1 MATKIDIIS
10 GFLGAGKTTLIK
22 KLLKEAYADEQV
34 VLIENEFGEIGID
47 GGFLKEAGIQIREMN
62 SGCICCSLVG
72 DFGTSLKEVV
82 DKYHPDRILIEPS
95 GVGKLSDVIKAVQG
109 VQGDVDI
116 VLNSY
121 TTVVDAKKCKMY
133 MRNFGEFFDNQ
144 VEYAGAII
152 MSRTDIIDEK
162 KAQQAM
168 ELLRGINA
176 KAAIITTPI
185 EKLDGK
191 KILEVMEKPVSLEE
205 ELMSEEE
212 VCPECGHVH
221 EHGEHHHHDHD
232 HDHECGCGHDH
243 EEHEHD
249 HEEHEHHH
257 HDHDHECGCGH
268 DHEEH
273 EHHHHDHDHEC
284 GCGHDHEEHE
294 HHHHDHDHECGC
306 GHDHEEHEH
315 HHHDHDHECGCGH
328 DHHDH
333 HHHHADEVF
342 TSWGRETIRK
352 YTREGLEKM
361 LEALSASED
370 YGIILRAKGM
380 LPAEDGTWIYF
391 DMVPE
396 ETEIREGAPEYTGRL
411 CVIGSKLK
419 EDKLAELFGLA

>member
-1 MATKIDIIS
+1 MVKIDIIS

-22 KLLKEAYADEQV
+22 KLLKDAFKGEQV

-47 GGFLKEAGIQIREMN
+47 GGFLKEAGIEIREMN

-72 DFGTSLKEVV
+72 DFGASLKEVIS
-82 DKYHPDRILIEPS
+82 KYHPDRILIEPS

-109 VQGDVDI
+109 VAEETGL

-133 MRNFGEFFDNQ
+133 MRNFGEFFNNQ

-152 MSRTDIIDEK
+152 MSRTDIVDEA
-162 KAQQAM
+162 KAQAAM
-168 ELLRGINA
+168 ELLREINP

-185 EKLDGK
+185 EKLEGA
-191 KILEVMEKPVSLEE
+191 KILEVMEHPVSLEQE
-205 ELMSEEE
+205 MMEEE

-221 EHGEHHHHDHD
+221 EHGHHHHDHD
-232 HDHECGCGHDH
+232 H
-243 EEHEHD
+243 EEHEHHHDHD

-257 HDHDHECGCGH
+257 HDHDHE
-268 DHEEH
+268 
-273 EHHHHDHDHEC
+273 EC
-284 GCGHDHEEHE
+284 GCGHDHDHD
-294 HHHHDHDHECGC
+294 HHHDHDHDECGC
-306 GHDHEEHEH
+306 GHDH
-315 HHHDHDHECGCGH
+315 
-328 DHHDH
+328 H

-342 TSWGRETIRK
+342 TSWGRETIKK
-352 YTREGLEKM
+352 YTRENLEKI
-361 LEALSASED
+361 LETLSETEE

-396 ETEIREGAPEYTGRL
+396 ETEIRSGAPEYTGRL
-411 CVIGSKLK
+411 CVIGSKLN
-419 EDKLAELFGLA
+419 EDKLAELFGL

>member
-232 HDHECGCGHDH
+232 H
-243 EEHEHD
+243 
-249 HEEHEHHH
+249 
-257 HDHDHECGCGH
+257 
-268 DHEEH
+268 
-273 EHHHHDHDHEC
+273 
-284 GCGHDHEEHE
+284 
-294 HHHHDHDHECGC
+294 
-306 GHDHEEHEH
+306 
-315 HHHDHDHECGCGH
+315 ECGCGH

-352 YTREGLEKM
+352 FTRENLEKM
-361 LEALSASED
+361 LEALSASDE

-419 EDKLAELFGLA
+419 EDKLAELFGL